1 MAQMSS
7 SAFDRRRREIDG
19 RERVRYEGRDIP
31 LSASPRSL
39 RERIGSASASLRLRD
54 VPKPVLIA
62 LGVLMVVALG
72 LGWLLRGELLSSVS
86 SDTASQI
93 ELAQGLARSSAG
105 SSYLDAPAA
114 AVSNPSPSQASGG
127 AAFSSLD
134 VDSGSAPIVVDVGGA
149 VISPGVYTLPS
160 TARVVDAIQA
170 AGGLLA
176 DADTAS
182 LNQAATIADGS
193 KVYVPAR
200 GEPGDQ
206 PAAPS
211 ATGAATGTQAGSST
225 VQGGIV
231 NINTAGVDELETL
244 PGVGEATAQAIV
256 DEREKSGPFAS
267 VEDIMRVSGIGEKKF
282 AKLQGLICV

>member
-19 RERVRYEGRDIP
+19 RERVRYEGSDAP

-39 RERIGSASASLRLRD
+39 RERIGSASAALRLRD

-62 LGVLMVVALG
+62 LGILMVVALG
-72 LGWLLRGELLSSVS
+72 LGWLLRGELLSS
-86 SDTASQI
+86 DTASQL

-105 SSYLDAPAA
+105 SSSLDAPAA
-114 AVSNPSPSQASGG
+114 AVSNPSPSQGSGS
-127 AAFSSLD
+127 AVFSSLD
-134 VDSGSAPIVVDVGGA
+134 VDSGSTSIVVDVGGA

-176 DADTAS
+176 DADTTS
-182 LNQAATIADGS
+182 LNQAATVADGS

-206 PAAPS
+206 PATPS
-211 ATGAATGTQAGSST
+211 ATGTATGTQAGSST
-225 VQGGIV
+225 AQGGIV
-231 NINTAGVDELETL
+231 NINTADVDELKTL

-256 DEREKSGPFAS
+256 DEREQSGPFAS

-282 AKLQGLICV
+282 AKLQGLICI